1 MKKTMNQKNLPL
13 RSLSGW
19 VIALSLWLGL
29 TTAHAQITEKPEYG
43 SFIIENVDIYPVTSD
58 VIEGGVVVVKDG
70 IIEHV
75 GSNVKPDL
83 SGDVTRIDGSGH
95 RLYPGF
101 IDSET
106 QLGLNE
112 IGAVAV
118 TIDAAEVGSVN
129 PEMIAQTAVNP
140 GSVSIPV
147 TRVDGVT
154 NVVAAPVSGLVSGT
168 GSLIDLY
175 GYTPEA
181 MSIDQRAGIYVN
193 WPSSSKRGW
202 WDSRSEKEIQDDY
215 NEAVDQIDEL
225 FDDARAYHKMWQTV
239 ESGELDEQPD
249 VNAKME
255 AMRYLFTQEARL
267 VVRVN
272 REKDI
277 VAALEWATHQDDLS
291 FVFSGVSEG
300 WRVADELAAAD
311 IPVIATAL
319 VTPSRS
325 SDHYARPYQN
335 AGLMADAGVHVSLST
350 FNTENV
356 RNLPFHAGY
365 AATYGMGIE
374 EALKAVTINPAKL
387 WGVDDKLGSIDVGK
401 HANLILVDGD
411 PFETTS
417 SIKDVFIR
425 GYRVPMV
432 SRHTQLNDEFLDRD
446 ATN

>member
-1 MKKTMNQKNLPL
+1 MTMNQKKFTFF
-13 RSLSGW
+13 SLSGW
-19 VIALSLWLGL
+19 VVVMSLCLGFA
-29 TTAHAQITEKPEYG
+29 TAEAQITEKPQYG
-43 SFIIENVDIYPVTSD
+43 TFLIENVDIYPVTSEM
-58 VIEGGVVVVKDG
+58 IEGGVVMVKDG
-70 IIEHV
+70 VIEYV

-83 SGDVTRIDGSGH
+83 TSDVIRIDGSGH

-181 MSIDQRAGIYVN
+181 MSIDQRAGIYLN
-193 WPSSSKRGW
+193 WPSSGKRGW
-202 WDSRSEKEIQDDY
+202 WDSRSQKEIDDDY
-215 NEAVDQIDEL
+215 KEAIDQINDL
-225 FDDARAYHKMWQTV
+225 FDDARAYHAMWQ
-239 ESGELDEQPD
+239 SIDDGELDAQPD
-249 VNAKME
+249 VHAKMD

-277 VAALEWATHQDDLS
+277 LAAVDWATQQEDLS

-300 WRVADELAAAD
+300 WRVADQLAEAD

-335 AGLMADAGVHVSLST
+335 AGLMAQAGVHVSLST

-365 AATYGMGIE
+365 AATYGMGVE
-374 EALKAVTINPAKL
+374 EALKAVTINPAEL
-387 WGVDDKLGSIDVGK
+387 WGVEDKLGSIEVGK

-417 SIKDVFIR
+417 MIKDVFIR
-425 GYRVPMV
+425 GYRIPMV
-432 SRHTQLNDEFLDRD
+432 SRHTQLNEEFLDRD

>member
-1 MKKTMNQKNLPL
+1 MNSKKQTRFQFC
-13 RSLSGW
+13 GW
-19 VIALSLWLGL
+19 MVVL
-29 TTAHAQITEKPEYG
+29 TFLFGFTTLQAQIVEKPEYG
-43 SFIIENVDIYPVTSD
+43 TFIIENVDIYPVTAE
-58 VIEGGVVVVKDG
+58 VIKGGVVVIQDG
-70 IIEHV
+70 IIEYV

-83 SGDVTRIDGSGH
+83 TGDVKRIDGSGY

-129 PEMIAQTAVNP
+129 PEMIAQTAINP

-154 NVVAAPVSGLVSGT
+154 NVVASPVSGLVSGT

-181 MSIDQRAGIYVN
+181 MSVDQRAGVYIN
-193 WPSSSKRGW
+193 WPSSGKRGW
-202 WDSRSEKEIQDDY
+202 WDSRSDSDIEKDY
-215 NEAVDQIDEL
+215 KEALDQINEL
-225 FDDARAYHKMWQTV
+225 FNDARAYHAMWEAI
-239 ESGELDEQPD
+239 ESGDLDAQPA
-249 VNAKME
+249 VNAKMD
-255 AMRYLFTQEARL
+255 AMRHLFTQEARL

-277 VAALEWATHQDDLS
+277 LAAIDWANEQDDLS

-300 WRVADELAAAD
+300 WRVAEQLAEAE

-319 VTPSRS
+319 VTTSRS

-335 AGLMADAGVHVSLST
+335 AGLMANAGVHVSLST

-365 AATYGMGIE
+365 AATYGMGVE
-374 EALKAVTINPAKL
+374 EALKAVTINPAEM
-387 WGVDDKLGSIDVGK
+387 WGVADKLGSIEVGK
-401 HANLILVDGD
+401 HANLFLVDGD

-417 SIKDVFIR
+417 NIKDVFIR
-425 GYRVPMV
+425 GYRIPMV
-432 SRHTQLNDEFLDRD
+432 SRHTQLNEEFLNRD

>member
-1 MKKTMNQKNLPL
+1 MNQKNYTFFS
-13 RSLSGW
+13 RSGW
-19 VIALSLWLGL
+19 VVVMSLFLGFA
-29 TTAHAQITEKPEYG
+29 TVEAQITEKPQYG
-43 SFIIENVDIYPVTSD
+43 TFIIENVDIYPVTSD
-58 VIEGGVVVVKDG
+58 VIQGGVVVVKDG
-70 IIEHV
+70 LIEYV

-83 SGDVTRIDGSGH
+83 RGDIIRIDGSGH

-112 IGAVAV
+112 IGAVTV
-118 TIDAAEVGSVN
+118 TVDAAEVGSVN

-181 MSIDQRAGIYVN
+181 MSIDQRAGIYIN
-193 WPSSSKRGW
+193 WPSSGKRGW
-202 WDSRSEKEIQDDY
+202 WDSRSEKEIEKDY
-215 NEAVDQIDEL
+215 NEAIDQINEL
-225 FDDARAYHKMWQTV
+225 FDDARAYHAMWQAIETD
-239 ESGELDEQPD
+239 ELDAQPD

-277 VAALEWATHQDDLS
+277 LAALEWATQQDDLS

-300 WRVADELAAAD
+300 WRVADKLAEAD

-335 AGLMADAGVHVSLST
+335 AGLMANAGVHVSLST

-365 AATYGMGIE
+365 AATYGMGVE
-374 EALKAVTINPAKL
+374 EALKAVTINPAEL

-417 SIKDVFIR
+417 TIKDVFIR
-425 GYRVPMV
+425 GYRIPMV
-432 SRHTQLNDEFLDRD
+432 SRHTQLNQEFLDRD

>member
-1 MKKTMNQKNLPL
+1 MNQKKFTFF
-13 RSLSGW
+13 SLSGW
-19 VIALSLWLGL
+19 VVVMSLCLGFV
-29 TTAHAQITEKPEYG
+29 TAEAQITEKPQYG
-43 SFIIENVDIYPVTSD
+43 TFIIENVDIYPVTSD
-58 VIEGGVVVVKDG
+58 MIEGGVVIVKDG
-70 IIEHV
+70 VIEYV

-83 SGDVTRIDGSGH
+83 TSDIIRIDGSGH

-181 MSIDQRAGIYVN
+181 MSIDQRAGIYIN
-193 WPSSSKRGW
+193 WPSSGKRGW
-202 WDSRSEKEIQDDY
+202 WDSRSQKEIDDDY
-215 NEAVDQIDEL
+215 KEAIDQINDL
-225 FDDARAYHKMWQTV
+225 FDDARAYHAMWQ
-239 ESGELDEQPD
+239 SIDDGELDAQPD
-249 VNAKME
+249 VHAKMD

-277 VAALEWATHQDDLS
+277 LAALDWATQQEDLS

-300 WRVADELAAAD
+300 WRVADQLAEAD

-335 AGLMADAGVHVSLST
+335 AGLMTQAGVHVSLST

-365 AATYGMGIE
+365 AATYGMGVE
-374 EALKAVTINPAKL
+374 EAVKAVTINPAEV
-387 WGVDDKLGSIDVGK
+387 WGVEDKLGSIEVGK

-417 SIKDVFIR
+417 MIKDVFIR
-425 GYRVPMV
+425 GYRIPMV
-432 SRHTQLNDEFLDRD
+432 SRHTQLNEEFLDRD

>member
-1 MKKTMNQKNLPL
+1 MNQKNYTFFS
-13 RSLSGW
+13 RSGW
-19 VIALSLWLGL
+19 VVVMSLFLGFA
-29 TTAHAQITEKPEYG
+29 TVEAQITEKPQYG
-43 SFIIENVDIYPVTSD
+43 TFIIENVDIYPVTSD
-58 VIEGGVVVVKDG
+58 VIQGGVVVVKDG
-70 IIEHV
+70 LIEYV

-83 SGDVTRIDGSGH
+83 TGDIIRIDGSGH

-118 TIDAAEVGSVN
+118 TVDAAEVGSVN

-181 MSIDQRAGIYVN
+181 MSIDQRAGIYIN
-193 WPSSSKRGW
+193 WPSSGKRGW
-202 WDSRSEKEIQDDY
+202 WDSRSEKEIEKDY
-215 NEAVDQIDEL
+215 NEAIDQINEL
-225 FDDARAYHKMWQTV
+225 FDDARAYHAMWQAIETD
-239 ESGELDEQPD
+239 ELDAQPD

-277 VAALEWATHQDDLS
+277 LAALEWATQQEDLS

-300 WRVADELAAAD
+300 WRVADKLAEAD

-325 SDHYARPYQN
+325 SDYYARPYQN
-335 AGLMADAGVHVSLST
+335 AGLMANAGVHVSLST

-365 AATYGMGIE
+365 AATYGMGVE
-374 EALKAVTINPAKL
+374 EALKAVTINPAEL

-417 SIKDVFIR
+417 IIKDVFIR
-425 GYRVPMV
+425 GYRIPMV
-432 SRHTQLNDEFLDRD
+432 SRHTQLNQEFLDRD

>member
-1 MKKTMNQKNLPL
+1 MTMNQKKFTFF
-13 RSLSGW
+13 SLSGW
-19 VIALSLWLGL
+19 VVVMSLCLGFA
-29 TTAHAQITEKPEYG
+29 TAEAQITEKPQYG
-43 SFIIENVDIYPVTSD
+43 TFLIENVDIYPVTSEM
-58 VIEGGVVVVKDG
+58 IEGGVVMVKDG
-70 IIEHV
+70 VIEYV

-83 SGDVTRIDGSGH
+83 TSDVIRIDGSGH

-181 MSIDQRAGIYVN
+181 MSIDQRAGIYLN
-193 WPSSSKRGW
+193 WPSSGKRGW
-202 WDSRSEKEIQDDY
+202 WDSRSQKEIDDDY
-215 NEAVDQIDEL
+215 KEAIDQINDI
-225 FDDARAYHKMWQTV
+225 FDDARAYHAMWQ
-239 ESGELDEQPD
+239 SIDDGELDAQPD
-249 VNAKME
+249 VHAKMD

-277 VAALEWATHQDDLS
+277 LAAVDWATQQEDLS

-300 WRVADELAAAD
+300 WRVADQLAEAD

-335 AGLMADAGVHVSLST
+335 AGLMAQAGVHVSLST

-365 AATYGMGIE
+365 AATYGMGVE
-374 EALKAVTINPAKL
+374 EALKAVTINPAEL
-387 WGVDDKLGSIDVGK
+387 WGVEDKLGSIEVGK

-417 SIKDVFIR
+417 MIKDVFIR
-425 GYRVPMV
+425 GYRIPMV
-432 SRHTQLNDEFLDRD
+432 SRHTQLNEEFLDRD

>member
-1 MKKTMNQKNLPL
+1 MNQKKFTFF
-13 RSLSGW
+13 SLSGW
-19 VIALSLWLGL
+19 VVVISLYLGVISVQ
-29 TTAHAQITEKPEYG
+29 AQITEKPEYG
-43 SFIIENVDIYPVTSD
+43 TFIIENVDIYPVTSE
-58 VIEGGVVVVKDG
+58 VIQGGVVVIKDG
-70 IIEHV
+70 LIDFV

-83 SGDVTRIDGSGH
+83 TGDVIRIDGSGY

-118 TIDAAEVGSVN
+118 TVDAAEVGSVN
-129 PEMIAQTAVNP
+129 PEMLAQTAVNP

-154 NVVAAPVSGLVSGT
+154 NVIAAPVSGLVSGT

-181 MSIDQRAGIYVN
+181 MSVDQRAGIYIN
-193 WPSSSKRGW
+193 WPSSGKRGW
-202 WDSRSEKEIQDDY
+202 WDSRTENEIDKDYKEAI
-215 NEAVDQIDEL
+215 EQIDEL
-225 FDDARAYHKMWQTV
+225 FDDARAYHLMWQALD
-239 ESGELDEQPD
+239 SGELDAQPE

-255 AMRYLFTQEARL
+255 AMRFLFTHEARL

-277 VAALEWATHQDDLS
+277 LAALEWASQQDDLS

-300 WRVADELAAAD
+300 WRVAEQLADAE

-335 AGLMADAGVHVSLST
+335 AGLMANAGVHVSLST

-365 AATYGMGIE
+365 AATYGMGVE
-374 EALKAVTINPAKL
+374 EALKAVTINPATL

-401 HANLILVDGD
+401 HANLFLVDGD

-417 SIKDVFIR
+417 TIKDVFIR
-425 GYRVPMV
+425 GYRIPMV
-432 SRHTQLNDEFLDRD
+432 SRHTQLNEEFLDRD

>member
-1 MKKTMNQKNLPL
+1 MNQKKFTFF
-13 RSLSGW
+13 SLSGW
-19 VIALSLWLGL
+19 VVVISLYLGVISVQ
-29 TTAHAQITEKPEYG
+29 AQITEKPEYG
-43 SFIIENVDIYPVTSD
+43 TFIIENVDIYPVTSE
-58 VIEGGVVVVKDG
+58 VIQGGVVVIKDG
-70 IIEHV
+70 LIDFV

-83 SGDVTRIDGSGH
+83 TGDVIRIDGSGY

-118 TIDAAEVGSVN
+118 TVDAAEVGSVN
-129 PEMIAQTAVNP
+129 PEMLAQTAVNP

-154 NVVAAPVSGLVSGT
+154 NVIAAPVSGLVSGT

-181 MSIDQRAGIYVN
+181 MSVDQRAGIYIN
-193 WPSSSKRGW
+193 WPFSGKRGW
-202 WDSRSEKEIQDDY
+202 WDSRTENEIDKDYKEAI
-215 NEAVDQIDEL
+215 EQIDEL
-225 FDDARAYHKMWQTV
+225 FDDARAYHLMWQALD
-239 ESGELDEQPD
+239 SGELDAQPE

-255 AMRYLFTQEARL
+255 AMRFLFTQEARL

-277 VAALEWATHQDDLS
+277 LAALEWASQQDDLS

-300 WRVADELAAAD
+300 WRVAEQLADAE

-335 AGLMADAGVHVSLST
+335 AGLMANAGVHVSLST

-365 AATYGMGIE
+365 AATYGMGVE
-374 EALKAVTINPAKL
+374 EALKAVTINPATL

-401 HANLILVDGD
+401 HANLFLVDGD

-417 SIKDVFIR
+417 TIKDVFIR
-425 GYRVPMV
+425 GYRIPMV
-432 SRHTQLNDEFLDRD
+432 SRHTQLNEEFLDRD

>member
-1 MKKTMNQKNLPL
+1 MNKKNNTFFS
-13 RSLSGW
+13 RSGW
-19 VIALSLWLGL
+19 VVVMSLFLGFA
-29 TTAHAQITEKPEYG
+29 TVEAQITEKPQYG
-43 SFIIENVDIYPVTSD
+43 TFLIENVDIYPVTSD
-58 VIEGGVVVVKDG
+58 VIQGGVVVVKDG
-70 IIEHV
+70 LIEYV

-83 SGDVTRIDGSGH
+83 TGDIIRIDGSGH

-129 PEMIAQTAVNP
+129 PEMIAQTAINP

-181 MSIDQRAGIYVN
+181 MSIDQRAGIYIN
-193 WPSSSKRGW
+193 WPSSGKRGW
-202 WDSRSEKEIQDDY
+202 WDSRSEKEIEKDY
-215 NEAVDQIDEL
+215 NEAIDQINEL
-225 FDDARAYHKMWQTV
+225 FDDARAYHTMWQAI
-239 ESGELDEQPD
+239 ESDELDAQPD
-249 VNAKME
+249 VNAKMD
-255 AMRYLFTQEARL
+255 AMRYLFTQDARL

-277 VAALEWATHQDDLS
+277 LAALEWATQQDDLS

-300 WRVADELAAAD
+300 WRVADKLAEAD

-319 VTPSRS
+319 VTPSRP

-335 AGLMADAGVHVSLST
+335 AGLMANAGVHVSLST

-365 AATYGMGIE
+365 AATYGMGVE
-374 EALKAVTINPAKL
+374 EALKAVTINPAEI

-417 SIKDVFIR
+417 IIKDVFIR
-425 GYRVPMV
+425 GYRIPMV
-432 SRHTQLNDEFLDRD
+432 SRHTQLNEEFLDRD

>member
-1 MKKTMNQKNLPL
+1 MNQKNNTFFS
-13 RSLSGW
+13 RSGW
-19 VIALSLWLGL
+19 VVVMSLFLGFA
-29 TTAHAQITEKPEYG
+29 TVEAQITEKPQYG
-43 SFIIENVDIYPVTSD
+43 TFLIENVDIYPVTSD
-58 VIEGGVVVVKDG
+58 VIQGGVVVVKDG
-70 IIEHV
+70 LIEYV

-83 SGDVTRIDGSGH
+83 TGDIIRIDGSGH

-112 IGAVAV
+112 IGAVTV
-118 TIDAAEVGSVN
+118 TVDAAEVGSVN

-181 MSIDQRAGIYVN
+181 MSIDQRAGIYIN
-193 WPSSSKRGW
+193 WPSSGKRGW
-202 WDSRSEKEIQDDY
+202 WDSRSEKEIEKDY
-215 NEAVDQIDEL
+215 NEAIDQINEL
-225 FDDARAYHKMWQTV
+225 FNDARAYHAMWQAI
-239 ESGELDEQPD
+239 EADELDAQPD

-277 VAALEWATHQDDLS
+277 LAALEWATQQDDLS

-300 WRVADELAAAD
+300 WRVADKLAEAD

-335 AGLMADAGVHVSLST
+335 AGLMANAGVHVSLST

-365 AATYGMGIE
+365 AATYGMGVE
-374 EALKAVTINPAKL
+374 EALKAVTINPAEL

-417 SIKDVFIR
+417 TIKDVFIR
-425 GYRVPMV
+425 GYRIPMV
-432 SRHTQLNDEFLDRD
+432 SRHTQLNQEFLDRD

>member
-1 MKKTMNQKNLPL
+1 MNRKKQSRFQFCGWMVVLTLLFGFTNLQ
-13 RSLSGW
+13 
-19 VIALSLWLGL
+19 
-29 TTAHAQITEKPEYG
+29 AQIVEKPEYG
-43 SFIIENVDIYPVTSD
+43 TFIIENVDIYPVTSD
-58 VIEGGVVVVKDG
+58 VIKGGVVVIKDG
-70 IIEHV
+70 TIDYV

-83 SGDVTRIDGSGH
+83 TGEVKRIDGSGY

-154 NVVAAPVSGLVSGT
+154 NVVASPVSGLVSGT

-181 MSIDQRAGIYVN
+181 MSVDQRAGIYIN
-193 WPSSSKRGW
+193 WPSSGKRGW
-202 WDSRSEKEIQDDY
+202 WDSRSESDIEKDYKE
-215 NEAVDQIDEL
+215 ALDQINEL
-225 FDDARAYHKMWQTV
+225 FNDARAYHTMWEAI
-239 ESGELDEQPD
+239 ESGELDAQPD
-249 VNAKME
+249 VNAKMD
-255 AMRYLFTQEARL
+255 AMRHLFTQEARL
-267 VVRVN
+267 VLRVN

-277 VAALEWATHQDDLS
+277 LAALEWANGQDDLS

-300 WRVADELAAAD
+300 WRVAEQLAEAE

-319 VTPSRS
+319 VTTSRS

-335 AGLMADAGVHVSLST
+335 AGLMANAGVHVSLST

-365 AATYGMGIE
+365 AATYGMGVE
-374 EALKAVTINPAKL
+374 EALKAVTINPAEM
-387 WGVDDKLGSIDVGK
+387 WGVADKLGSIEVGK
-401 HANLILVDGD
+401 HANLFLVDGD

-417 SIKDVFIR
+417 TIKDVFIR
-425 GYRVPMV
+425 GYRIPMV
-432 SRHTQLNDEFLDRD
+432 SRHTQLNEEFLNRD

>member
-1 MKKTMNQKNLPL
+1 MNQKKFTFF
-13 RSLSGW
+13 SLSGW
-19 VIALSLWLGL
+19 VVVISLYLGVISVQ
-29 TTAHAQITEKPEYG
+29 AQITEKPEYG
-43 SFIIENVDIYPVTSD
+43 TFIIENVDIYPVTSE
-58 VIEGGVVVVKDG
+58 VIQGGVVVIKDG
-70 IIEHV
+70 LIDFV

-83 SGDVTRIDGSGH
+83 TGDVIRIDGSGY

-118 TIDAAEVGSVN
+118 TVDAAEVGSVN
-129 PEMIAQTAVNP
+129 PEMLAQTAVNP

-154 NVVAAPVSGLVSGT
+154 NVIAAPVSGLVSGT

-181 MSIDQRAGIYVN
+181 MSVDQRAGIYIN
-193 WPSSSKRGW
+193 WPSSGKRGW
-202 WDSRSEKEIQDDY
+202 WDSRTENEIDKDYKEAI
-215 NEAVDQIDEL
+215 EQIDEL
-225 FDDARAYHKMWQTV
+225 FDDARAYHLMWQALD
-239 ESGELDEQPD
+239 SGELDAQPE

-255 AMRYLFTQEARL
+255 AMRFLFTQEARL

-277 VAALEWATHQDDLS
+277 LAALEWASQQDDLS

-300 WRVADELAAAD
+300 WRVAEQLADAE

-335 AGLMADAGVHVSLST
+335 AGLMANAGVHVSLST

-365 AATYGMGIE
+365 AATYGMGVE
-374 EALKAVTINPAKL
+374 EALKAVTINPATL

-401 HANLILVDGD
+401 HANLFLVDGD

-417 SIKDVFIR
+417 TIKDVFIR
-425 GYRVPMV
+425 GYRIPMV
-432 SRHTQLNDEFLDRD
+432 SRHTQLNEEFLDRD